1 MIVIQQYNDHFLFF
15 GSSGLIG
22 SLTLKELLKVELYLG
37 NPENIQKRLNTC
49 EHLNLSNFR
58 FNKLIYCIN
67 RKIGYKNI
75 LLDNEQYLKADK
87 LAPISFNKADY
98 RFEKITSIC
107 PSVERHSNQSLIN
120 NVSDESGTL
129 YIHNNS
135 AGNVLKY
142 HRSMQ
147 TYQVEYKSENS
158 KKLLITFNFVILQIA
173 CPDSSKWCE
182 LLPDIFS
189 GSVALRSEAEP
200 DGTTNKLPPLDEIP
214 TMICTLG
221 AGSRQSKAKRHY
233 VDYELTFKLVQSFN
247 NCEGKRLVI
256 VTTFNNILIRHLL
269 PYFRTKSKLE
279 TDLQHKLKPRLGK
292 LVVLRPGPLVGEHG
306 RPLTKNLTIGHSTN
320 MLKQILY
327 YKEYCFQCKLALFKE
342 FRRIGF
348 RTRASELIAR
358 TMYRKPGS
366 WMLGYCIPATKAAYV
381 AASKATDEA
390 SDEVSDPVEII
401 TSEQM
406 DHIALH

>member
-1 MIVIQQYNDHFLFF
+1 MIVIQQFNDHFLFF

-22 SLTLKELLKVELYLG
+22 SLTLTELLKVDLYLG
-37 NPENIQKRLNTC
+37 NSKNIERILNSC
-49 EHLNLSNFR
+49 EHLTLSNFR
-58 FNKLIYCIN
+58 FNKLIYCVN
-67 RKIGYKNI
+67 RKIGKRN
-75 LLDNEQYLKADK
+75 LPPVNEQCLDK
-87 LAPISFNKADY
+87 GKTAPIQFRGETY
-98 RFEKITSIC
+98 RFEKITSLC
-107 PSVERHSNQSLIN
+107 PPSSDI
-120 NVSDESGTL
+120 SDESGIL

-135 AGNVLKY
+135 AGNVLRY
-142 HRSMQ
+142 RRDILTFQ
-147 TYQVEYKSENS
+147 LDYRSENS
-158 KKLLITFNFVILQIA
+158 KKLLITFNFVVMQIA
-173 CPDSSKWCE
+173 CPDSSKWSE

-189 GSVALRSEAEP
+189 GCVALRSNAEP
-200 DGTTNKLPPLDEIP
+200 DVIGNNLPPLDEIP

-233 VDYELTFKLVQSFN
+233 VDYDLAFKLAQSFN

-256 VTTFNNILIRHLL
+256 VTTFNNILIRHIL

-292 LVVLRPGPLVGEHG
+292 LVVLRPGPLVGNHG
-306 RPLTKNLTIGHSTN
+306 AFQRQSVTIGHSTN

-348 RTRASELIAR
+348 RTRASELVAK

-366 WMLGYCIPATKAAYV
+366 WMLGYCIPAAKAAY
-381 AASKATDEA
+381 AAAFKAVDLLPDD
-390 SDEVSDPVEII
+390 SNDSVEII

-406 DHIALH
+406 DQMVLG